1 MENFLKIFH
10 LKLALETTI
19 PEFINDIDK
28 LLQSFSN
35 MDGTSKVEKEHFTSQ
50 FAEKFTKRK

>member
-19 PEFINDIDK
+19 TEFINDIDK
-28 LLQSFSN
+28 LLQSSSN
-35 MDGTSKVEKEHFTSQ
+35 MDGTSKVEKELFISQ
-50 FAEKFTKRK
+50 FAEKFTKGK